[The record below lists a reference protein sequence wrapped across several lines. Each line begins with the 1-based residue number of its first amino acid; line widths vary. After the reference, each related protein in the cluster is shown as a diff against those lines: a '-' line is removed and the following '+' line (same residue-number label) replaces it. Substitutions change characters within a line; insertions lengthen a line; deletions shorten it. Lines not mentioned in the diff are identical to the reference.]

1 VDRRH
6 VTGLDPGLENSDLL
20 VLEEHVMVSWCGND
34 RIQLVRPLPP
44 LVVQI

>member
-6 VTGLDPGLENSDLL
+6 VTGLDPGLEDSDAL
-20 VLEEHVMVSWCGND
+20 VLEEHVMVSWCGNN
-34 RIQLVRPLPP
+34 RIQLVRPHPA